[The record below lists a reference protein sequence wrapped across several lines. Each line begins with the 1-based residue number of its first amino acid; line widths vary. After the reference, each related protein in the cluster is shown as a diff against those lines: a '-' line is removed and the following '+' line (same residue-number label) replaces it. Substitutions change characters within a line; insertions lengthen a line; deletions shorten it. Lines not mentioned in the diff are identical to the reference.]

1 MKSTAVENVTL
12 VCVEARIWTAVR
24 QLSEA
29 DAKQVSQ
36 KAKGGIVKPGS
47 LRVFPKAP
55 LAAFS
60 VIKAKAESLLK
71 KEGVRFA
78 GSYVI
83 PNSKL
88 PDVLSRLAVLKS
100 EFEKEICTFLSGYA
114 SERSKWIGLNSEYA
128 GLIEKYS
135 LPEAEVQRRFFFK
148 HLHFGLACA
157 TASEAASA
165 AGAIADAAIAET
177 ARKFGELS
185 ACSSEGGN
193 CVAGHTVAAVARLG
207 QKLKTLSSLP
217 GMARIASLVEDAVA
231 GLPQKG
237 KITGFLLEKFRAFC
251 LACADESRL
260 KEIVSEA
267 CSKQDEEHEPES
279 MTSGLAP
286 WNGELP
292 QPAGTQMAFSFD
304 LPQKESAGIGSY
316 DLFAGELQE
325 HGMEENCE
333 IDGSEDSDSFE
344 SFCESSDSDSAD
356 LSSCAAQSEDAVSEE
371 LTEVCSEENPKD
383 VISGSEAPSHG
394 ECGRFSSEIC
404 GSANSED
411 TADSPFGEFCKDA
424 ENGFWFE

>member
-1 MKSTAVENVTL
+1 MQPRGEFFPAGEKFSANLFYGELMKSTAVENVTL

-217 GMARIASLVEDAVA
+217 AWPGSHR
-231 GLPQKG
+231 
-237 KITGFLLEKFRAFC
+237 LLKMPSQVCRRKAK
-251 LACADESRL
+251 SRDFFW
-260 KEIVSEA
+260 KNS
-267 CSKQDEEHEPES
+267 
-279 MTSGLAP
+279 
-286 WNGELP
+286 
-292 QPAGTQMAFSFD
+292 
-304 LPQKESAGIGSY
+304 
-316 DLFAGELQE
+316 
-325 HGMEENCE
+325 
-333 IDGSEDSDSFE
+333 
-344 SFCESSDSDSAD
+344 
-356 LSSCAAQSEDAVSEE
+356 
-371 LTEVCSEENPKD
+371 
-383 VISGSEAPSHG
+383 APS
-394 ECGRFSSEIC
+394 
-404 GSANSED
+404 A
-411 TADSPFGEFCKDA
+411 SPAPMNLGLKR
-424 ENGFWFE
+424 WFLKLVQSRTKSMNPSL

>member
-29 DAKQVSQ
+29 DANLVRQ
-36 KAKGGIVKPGS
+36 KSKGGIVKPGS

-60 VIKAKAESLLK
+60 AIKAKAEALLK

-83 PNSKL
+83 PDSKL

-100 EFEKEICTFLSGYA
+100 EFDREIGIFLSGYV

-135 LPEAEVQRRFFFK
+135 LPEAEVQRRFSFR

-157 TASEAASA
+157 TATEAASA

-177 ARKFGELS
+177 ARKFSELS
-185 ACSSEGGN
+185 ACSAEGGN
-193 CVAGHTVAAVARLG
+193 CVAGHTVAAVERLG
-207 QKLKTLSSLP
+207 QKLKMLSSLP

-260 KEIVSEA
+260 KAMVSEA
-267 CSKQDEEHEPES
+267 CSKQAAEHEPES
-279 MTSGLAP
+279 MTSGLVP

-292 QPAGTQMAFSFD
+292 EPAGTQMAFSFD
-304 LPQKESAGIGSY
+304 LPQKETACVGSY
-316 DLFAGELQE
+316 DLFAGERQE
-325 HGMEENCE
+325 LGISGSCE
-333 IDGSEDSDSFE
+333 IDGFKVSDSFE
-344 SFCESSDSDSAD
+344 PFRESSGAGSDEAASIGIQCEDAVSD
-356 LSSCAAQSEDAVSEE
+356 GLSEVCSEETLEDAVSEY
-371 LTEVCSEENPKD
+371 
-383 VISGSEAPSHG
+383 EAPSQG
-394 ECGRFSSEIC
+394 ECGCFSSEIC
-404 GSANSED
+404 GFANSEE
-411 TADSPFGEFCKDA
+411 TVGRPLGEFCKEA